1 MLTPAS
7 LQDRLARYSPY
18 INEFLQNRLLF
29 ASPSESAIVIPA
41 KDYFTPEY
49 LQPSLEAFAQI
60 SQIPNLTVAT
70 SLWNKNYNNALIP
83 AVLTPMTLLGVGLNV
98 SIENVSLVLQGE
110 TPEAIILHNL
120 EGSVIYPPRFG
131 QQSVIPLSKSQVR
144 ADPPFAPL
152 NKGGWGDR
160 YVAPIIQNGMT
171 NCFTV
176 SELSQLHEFVFQ
188 SLFSHLR
195 FLIKQVNAL
204 TRLPRSVMWGN
215 VGNICNFLYSEL
227 ANCPNL
233 KTATETDRQT
243 IFEQSHNLGNS
254 KRNPLYQTIT
264 QQSHLNFTEPITI
277 RQVCCLLFK
286 KPNSNYCGNCPLMT
300 PEERLA
306 RLNT

>member
-1 MLTPAS
+1 MMLTPAT
-7 LQDRLARYSPY
+7 LQDRLAQYSPY
-18 INEFLQNRLLF
+18 INEFLRDRLLF
-29 ASPSESAIVIPA
+29 TPPSEGAIVIPA

-83 AVLTPMTLLGVGLNV
+83 AILTPMTLLGVGLNV
-98 SIENVSLVLQGE
+98 SIENISLVLQEE
-110 TPEAIILHNL
+110 TPEAIILHDL

-131 QQSVIPLSKSQVR
+131 QQSV
-144 ADPPFAPL
+144 
-152 NKGGWGDR
+152 
-160 YVAPIIQNGMT
+160 T
-171 NCFTV
+171 NCFTI
-176 SELSQLHEFVFQ
+176 SELSQLHELVFQ

-195 FLIKQVNAL
+195 FLIKPVNAL

-215 VGNICNFLYSEL
+215 VGNICNFLYEEL
-227 ANCPNL
+227 ANCPDM
-233 KTATETDRQT
+233 KTATETDRRT
-243 IFEQSHNLGNS
+243 IFEQRHDLGNS
-254 KRNPLYQTIT
+254 KRNPLYQAIT
-264 QQSHLNFTEPITI
+264 QQSHPNFTEPIII